1 MSPAPPKGSGFVNGM
16 AKAFSALKMRSYRML
31 WFGILFSLMAMQID
45 LVARSWLAYNLSGS
59 ALVLGLVAAARGI
72 PQLILSPLGGVAADR
87 FDKRRLLVTAETI
100 VFALALATAV
110 LVHTGLIQIW
120 HLIALGLLQ
129 GIVTPFSMPV
139 RTALVPHLVEERQI
153 PNALALESTA
163 RNINRVFAPAVA
175 GVLIAVNP
183 TLAFYAT
190 AGVYG
195 LGVLTLMRLPRGLKG
210 EGVRSGPFAEMM
222 VGFRY
227 ILDRPPLIA
236 LLLLAYIP
244 ILLGMPFQ
252 QLLPVFQTDVF
263 DVSPRAL
270 GFMYTAVGV
279 GAIFGSM
286 VVAYLADTP
295 HKNKLQIMSGIA
307 FGITLAAFALS
318 TNYVLAL
325 GLLAVAGFMSSGY
338 LTFNRMLVVLQ
349 TERPLYGRVMSV
361 YGMTW
366 SLMPLALLPIGAL
379 VDRFG
384 APASVAGSGLALSV
398 TITLIALKFSHYYL
412 KGSTRAPVQ
421 GD

>member
-1 MSPAPPKGSGFVNGM
+1 MSPAPQTGSGFINGM
-16 AKAFSALKMRSYRML
+16 AKAFGALKMRSYRFL

-59 ALVLGLVAAARGI
+59 ALVLGIVAAARGI

-100 VFALALATAV
+100 VFGLALATAV

-120 HLIALGLLQ
+120 HLVALGLMQ
-129 GIVTPFSMPV
+129 GVVTPFSMPV
-139 RTALVPHLVEERQI
+139 RTALVPHLVEDRQV

-175 GVLIAVNP
+175 GVLIAINP

-190 AGVYG
+190 AAVYG
-195 LGVLTLMRLPRGLKG
+195 LGVLTLMRLPGGLKG
-210 EGVRSGPFAEMM
+210 EGERAGPFAEMKI
-222 VGFRY
+222 GFRY
-227 ILDRPPLIA
+227 ILDRPPLMA

-252 QLLPVFQTDVF
+252 QLLPVFQSDVF
-263 DVSPRAL
+263 NVSPRAL
-270 GFMYTAVGV
+270 GFMYTAVGL
-279 GAIFGSM
+279 GAILGSM

-295 HKNKLQIMSGIA
+295 HKNKLQIISGVI
-307 FGITLAAFALS
+307 FGVTLAAFALS
-318 TNYVLAL
+318 TNYFLAL
-325 GLLAVAGFMSSGY
+325 GLLAVVGFMSSGY

-349 TERPLYGRVMSV
+349 TDRALYGRVMSV

-366 SLMPLALLPIGAL
+366 SLMPLTLLPIGAL

-384 APASVAGSGLALSV
+384 APASVAGSGLLLSAI
-398 TITLIALKFSHYYL
+398 ITLIALKFSHYYL
-412 KGSTRAPVQ
+412 KGSTRAPAQ

>member
-1 MSPAPPKGSGFVNGM
+1 MAAGPRAGSGFAGGM
-16 AKAFSALKMRSYRML
+16 AKAFGALKWRQYRML

-45 LVARSWLAYNLSGS
+45 LVARSWLAYDLTGS

-87 FDKRRLLVTAETI
+87 FDKRRLLVTAESI
-100 VFALALATAV
+100 VFCLALTTAV
-110 LVHTGLIQIW
+110 LVHTGLIEIW
-120 HLIALGLLQ
+120 HLVALGLLQ
-129 GIVTPFSMPV
+129 GIATPFSMPV
-139 RTALVPHLVEERQI
+139 RTALVPHLVEEHQV

-175 GVLIAVNP
+175 GVLIAFNP

-190 AGVYG
+190 AAVYG
-195 LGVLTLMRLPRGLKG
+195 AGVLTLWRLPRGLRGDG
-210 EGVRSGPFAEMM
+210 ERSGPFAAMM

-227 ILDRPPLIA
+227 ITDRPPLMA

-252 QLLPVFQTDVF
+252 QLLPVFQSDVLE
-263 DVSPRAL
+263 VSPRAL
-270 GFMYTAVGV
+270 GFMYTAIGL
-279 GAIFGSM
+279 GAIVGSM
-286 VVAYLADTP
+286 VVAYLADTE

-307 FGITLAAFALS
+307 FGITLAAFAMS

-379 VDRFG
+379 VDRLG
-384 APASVAGSGLALSV
+384 APATVAGSGLLLSL
-398 TITLIALKFSHYYL
+398 TITIIALKFSQYYL
-412 KGSTRAPVQ
+412 KGPNRAAAQ
-421 GD
+421 AD

>member
-45 LVARSWLAYNLSGS
+45 LVARSWLAYNISGS

>member
-1 MSPAPPKGSGFVNGM
+1 MASAPPKGNGFINGM

-59 ALVLGLVAAARGI
+59 ALTLGLVAAARGI

-87 FDKRRLLVTAETI
+87 FDKRRLLVTAEVL
-100 VFALALATAV
+100 VFGLALMTAV

-120 HLIALGLLQ
+120 HLIVLGLLQ
-129 GIVTPFSMPV
+129 GVVTPFAMPV
-139 RTALVPHLVEERQI
+139 RTALVPHLVEERQV

-175 GVLIAVNP
+175 GVLIAINP

-190 AGVYG
+190 AAAYG
-195 LGVLTLMRLPRGLKG
+195 AGVLTLMRLPKGLKG
-210 EGVRSGPFAEMM
+210 EGERSGPFAEMM
-222 VGFRY
+222 IGFRY
-227 ILDRPPLIA
+227 IAERPPLIA

-252 QLLPVFQTDVF
+252 QLLPVFQSDVL

-270 GFMYTAVGV
+270 GFMYTAVGL

-295 HKNKLQIMSGIA
+295 HKNRLQIMSGIA

-349 TERPLYGRVMSV
+349 TDRPLYGRVMSV

-379 VDRFG
+379 VDRYG
-384 APASVAGSGLALSV
+384 APATIAGSGLLLSL
-398 TITLIALKFSHYYL
+398 TITLIALKFSQYYL
-412 KGSTRAPVQ
+412 KGSSKVPAQ

>member
-1 MSPAPPKGSGFVNGM
+1 MASAPPKGNGFINGM

-59 ALVLGLVAAARGI
+59 ALTLGLVAAARGI

-87 FDKRRLLVTAETI
+87 FDKRRLLVTAEVL
-100 VFALALATAV
+100 VFGLALMTAV

-120 HLIALGLLQ
+120 HLIVLGLLQ
-129 GIVTPFSMPV
+129 GVVTPFAMPV
-139 RTALVPHLVEERQI
+139 RTALVPHLVEERQV

-175 GVLIAVNP
+175 GVLIAINP

-190 AGVYG
+190 AAAYG
-195 LGVLTLMRLPRGLKG
+195 AGVLTLMRLPKGLKG
-210 EGVRSGPFAEMM
+210 EGERSGPFAEMM
-222 VGFRY
+222 IGFRY
-227 ILDRPPLIA
+227 IAERPPLIA

-252 QLLPVFQTDVF
+252 QLLPVFQSDVLN
-263 DVSPRAL
+263 VSPRAL
-270 GFMYTAVGV
+270 GFMYTAVGL

-295 HKNKLQIMSGIA
+295 HKNKLQIMSGVA

-349 TERPLYGRVMSV
+349 TDRPLYGRVMSV

-384 APASVAGSGLALSV
+384 APAAVAGSGLLLSL
-398 TITLIALKFSHYYL
+398 TITLIAFKFSHYYL
-412 KGSTRAPVQ
+412 KGSSKVPAQ